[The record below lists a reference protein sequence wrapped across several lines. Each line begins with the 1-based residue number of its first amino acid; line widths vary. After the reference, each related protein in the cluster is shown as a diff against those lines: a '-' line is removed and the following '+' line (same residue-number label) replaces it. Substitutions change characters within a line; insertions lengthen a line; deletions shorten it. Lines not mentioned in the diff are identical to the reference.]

1 MSDSQLGFRDDA
13 SPTTPGALDDAG
25 VASLIT
31 ALYNVRRNPS
41 LWEEW
46 VHRLSGLL
54 GGAAVLLALG
64 YRRSDDG
71 ICVVSAEIDLAY
83 RQRYARHYHAHD
95 PWVERAQG
103 RPAGVVGFGYEWLPR
118 PLLIQSAFYSEW
130 LKPQG
135 LQPTPCIRGVLL
147 TDGARPVAT
156 VSIFRRH
163 GGPALG
169 IAELA
174 RMRGLMPHL
183 QRAVRADQRIMVR
196 GGTYRCASA
205 NPSAPQKDGAGE

>member
-1 MSDSQLGFRDDA
+1 MSDSQLDFGDEPSTAASGAFDDA
-13 SPTTPGALDDAG
+13 D
-25 VASLIT
+25 VANLTT
-31 ALYNVRRNPS
+31 ALYERGDPS
-41 LWEEW
+41 QWGEW
-46 VHRLSGLL
+46 VYRLSGLL

-71 ICVVSAEIDLAY
+71 ICVVSAEIDLAS
-83 RQRYARHYHAHD
+83 RQRYAQHYHAHD

-147 TDGARPVAT
+147 TDSARPVAT
-156 VSIFRRH
+156 ISIFRRH
-163 GGPALG
+163 GGAALG

-196 GGTYRCASA
+196 GGTCRRPST